1 MEKEIKIL
9 ESYYEPLL
17 SGITV
22 HIGQIIQGLRNENFK
37 FYVLCSTNDNK
48 ISKYYKN
55 LNVPFTIVPKAKYF
69 SFRGMI
75 EIIKFI
81 YKQKIDIVHIH
92 NLQSM
97 FWANLPKIFFPKT
110 KFYFTPQVID
120 FENKLIEKVFYL
132 VWKIFSILT
141 VKIVVLTDFQKIRI
155 LRKGIGNEKKLLVIP
170 NSIPDYESTPKI
182 KTEESF
188 HFDSHTKYIVSVIR
202 LEKQKDPKKIIDIAR
217 EIQKKYPDV
226 KFLIIGEGDLK
237 KELETLVTEYN
248 LNHCVSLLG
257 YRKDAITF
265 IKNSTII
272 LTTSLWEGLPYT
284 LLEAMYYK
292 KPIVASDI
300 EGHKSVIIE
309 KQTGYL
315 ANSVTDYVNKI
326 SLLLED
332 ENLRNK
338 ISSNTYN
345 HFQKNFSFDKFI
357 EKIKSLYLDLH

>member
-9 ESYYEPLL
+9 ESYYEPFL

-22 HIGQIIQGLRNENFK
+22 HIGQIIQGLRNEKFK

-48 ISKYYKN
+48 ISEYYKN
-55 LNVPFTIVPKAKYF
+55 LNVPFTIIPKAKYF
-69 SFRGMI
+69 SFRGLI
-75 EIIKFI
+75 KTFKIIRK
-81 YKQKIDIVHIH
+81 YKIDIVHIH

-97 FWANLPKIFFPKT
+97 FWANLPRLFFPKV
-110 KFYFTPQVID
+110 KFYFTPGVIN
-120 FENKLIEKVFYL
+120 FESKFIEKIFYF
-132 VWKIFSILT
+132 VWKFFSNLT
-141 VKIVVLTDFQKIRI
+141 NKIVVLTDFQKIRMFK
-155 LRKGIGNEKKLLVIP
+155 KGIGNEKKILVIP
-170 NSIPDYESTPKI
+170 NSIPDYESTLKI
-182 KTEESF
+182 EIEESF
-188 HFDSHTKYIVSVIR
+188 HFDSQKKYIVSVIR
-202 LEKQKDPKKIIDIAR
+202 LERQKDPKKIINIAR
-217 EIQKKYPDV
+217 EIQKKYSDV
-226 KFLIIGEGDLK
+226 KFLIVGEGGLK
-237 KELETLVTEYN
+237 KELENRITQYN

-257 YRKDAITF
+257 YRKDAITL
-265 IKNSTII
+265 IKNSTLI

-309 KQTGYL
+309 GQTGYL

-338 ISSNTYN
+338 IGSIAKDY
-345 HFQKNFSFDKFI
+345 FQKYFSFDKFT
-357 EKIKSLYLDLH
+357 EKIKSLYLDSH